1 MKGGVLKLHSADLE
15 KNHDRV
21 RWWMNFIAKSAATI
35 LAVWFILDFTRPRP
49 SVTIVAGVITI
60 MSFIDH
66 IMDIFLWSE
75 KVYGKESWL
84 KWFIPI
90 SSLFFIAFLLFG
102 VLFLA
107 EAIPY
112 G

>member
-1 MKGGVLKLHSADLE
+1 MKV
-15 KNHDRV
+15 
-21 RWWMNFIAKSAATI
+21 FAKSAAVI
-35 LAVWFILDFTRPRP
+35 LAVWFILDFTRPNP
-49 SVTIVAGVITI
+49 SVTIVAGAITI
-60 MSFIDH
+60 ISFIDH

-75 KVYGKESWL
+75 KKYGEESL
-84 KWFIPI
+84 SKWFIPI
-90 SSLFFIAFLLFG
+90 SSLLFISVLLFA